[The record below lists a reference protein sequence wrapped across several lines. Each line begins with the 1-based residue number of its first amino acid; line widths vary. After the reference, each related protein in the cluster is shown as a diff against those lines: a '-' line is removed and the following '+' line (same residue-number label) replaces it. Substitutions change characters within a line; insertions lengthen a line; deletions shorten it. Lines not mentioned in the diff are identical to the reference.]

1 MDLEIRT
8 DCLDINWVEV
18 RDLLKN
24 VGMAYR
30 EPEVHQRAF
39 EASHTT
45 VFVFRDSQLIGFGR
59 AISDGEYQ
67 AAIYDVAVHP
77 EAQGTGIGKKII
89 EKIKERLPHCNLL
102 LYATPGMEGFYA
114 KLGFGLMTTGMAIFT
129 TERARDIFTK
139 NWTETTNMG

>member
-1 MDLEIRT
+1 MDLEIKT
-8 DCLDINWVEV
+8 DCSGIDWVEV

-30 EPEVHQRAF
+30 EPEVHRRAF

-45 VFVFRDSQLIGFGR
+45 VFVFRDPRLIGFGR

-77 EAQGTGIGKKII
+77 ETQGMGVGKLII
-89 EKIKERLPHCNLL
+89 EKIKESLPHCNLL

-114 KLGFGLMTTGMAIFT
+114 KLGFRLMTTGMALFT
-129 TERARDIFTK
+129 SQQARDRFTK
-139 NWTETTNMG
+139 SWTETRNTG